1 MHTRFRSGLKDELI
15 RLRNDAIVVGYFVL
29 VLFILLHR
37 SEPLRLAEL
46 LNSY

>member
-29 VLFILLHR
+29 VLFILHR